1 MYYALVKGGSTGLGI
16 QSLLADYGI
25 TVAVTIES
33 DSNAAKGTVNRVGL
47 GKARH
52 IQTRYLW
59 LQERVAENHLKVVH
73 VPGKQNGS
81 DVLTKSVPGT
91 QMHKTMLKSGY
102 VYLTDRSKGQ
112 LNLLK

>member
-1 MYYALVKGGSTGLGI
+1 MATR
-16 QSLLADYGI
+16 
-25 TVAVTIES
+25 ES
-33 DSNAAKGTVNRVGL
+33 
-47 GKARH
+47 
-52 IQTRYLW
+52 I
-59 LQERVAENHLKVVH
+59 AENHLKVVH

-102 VYLTDRSKGQ
+102 VYLTNRSKGQ